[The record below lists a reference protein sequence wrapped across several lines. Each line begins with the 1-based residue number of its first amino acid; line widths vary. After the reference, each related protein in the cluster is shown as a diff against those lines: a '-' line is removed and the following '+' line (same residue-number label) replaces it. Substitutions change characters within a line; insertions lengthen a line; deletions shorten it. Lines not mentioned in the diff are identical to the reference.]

1 MATDRKNFT
10 INTWSFLGQWCA
22 AVALLGMGILITGC
36 VAQQADVVRIKRE
49 LDAKISQLDKSKTSL
64 QRAVTDANVAL
75 EKANVLIARQRMEIQ
90 ELLHTR
96 AEVMDQ
102 MTTLK
107 DTDLSQVRGAI
118 EKNQHLVE
126 ELDQKYGLLQSK
138 VETVEASVKQSSEA
152 LDPLVQDF
160 RAQLKAEE
168 QLRTEQGGKLGEF
181 RTSLVDYQQVLTAL
195 RQNVTQQEQ
204 QLAALQQH
212 VEGLGQRQN
221 SQYQQVQ
228 TDVKDV
234 RQHIQSVIGTL
245 EQISTT
251 FSGRLDSYEKHRSEI
266 AQKTHM
272 AGELAIQGSLVS
284 PIPDQSS
291 KVHQPVIPTSS
302 RSTSHSG
309 QEVAPSSL
317 RNSNNGALGAAMV
330 SASSASS
337 TVTSTSLPSS
347 VSPLEEYTQKERI
360 AYQNA
365 FNLLRAKNYEKA
377 AREFS
382 VFLRTF
388 PNSHLADNSQY
399 WLGECYYGQRRFRE
413 AIDEFERV
421 FALYSTS
428 SKVPAS
434 LLKIGY
440 SHLELQQPSMARAVF
455 QQLVRTYPQSSE
467 AIKAHGRLQDVNSRY
482 QNPS

>member
-1 MATDRKNFT
+1 MFMSHAWPVLGRWSAGGVIMLT
-10 INTWSFLGQWCA
+10 IGT
-22 AVALLGMGILITGC
+22 LLSGC

-64 QRAVTDANVAL
+64 QQAVTDANAAL
-75 EKANVLIARQRMEIQ
+75 EKANVLIARQRTEIQ

-102 MTTLK
+102 MATLK
-107 DTDLSQVRGAI
+107 DTDLSQVRGAL

-138 VETVEASVKQSSEA
+138 VQTVETSVQQSSEI
-152 LDPLVQDF
+152 LDPLVQEF

-168 QLRTEQGGKLGEF
+168 QLRSEQGGKFGEF
-181 RTSLVDYQQVLTAL
+181 RTSLVDYQQVLTTL
-195 RQNVTQQEQ
+195 RQNVAQQEQ
-204 QLAALQQH
+204 QVAALQQH
-212 VEGLGQRQN
+212 VERLGQQQN

-251 FSGRLDSYEKHRSEI
+251 FSGRLDAYEKHRSEI
-266 AQKTHM
+266 SQQTNT
-272 AGELAIQGSLVS
+272 AGALSIQGSLAS
-284 PIPDQSS
+284 RIPHQSRNLY
-291 KVHQPVIPTSS
+291 QTVIPTGSHP
-302 RSTSHSG
+302 TSHSG

-317 RNSNNGALGAAMV
+317 RNSNDGVLGSAMV
-330 SASSASS
+330 SASLAPSN
-337 TVTSTSLPSS
+337 VTSSSRPSS
-347 VSPLEEYTQKERI
+347 VSPIEKYSQEERM
-360 AYQNA
+360 AYQSA

-399 WLGECYYGQRRFRE
+399 WLGECYYGQRRFQE

-421 FALYSTS
+421 FALYSAS

-455 QQLVRTYPQSSE
+455 QQLVRTYPQSPE
-467 AIKAHGRLQDVNSRY
+467 AIKAHGRLQDVNALL